1 MFRMM
6 IIMGFLFVWQECI
19 GGKISTLSEGLKLC
33 RDQFFDPD
41 KAICC
46 DGNIQDF
53 PKGLQKLGT
62 ILTLFLKPQ
71 FSILA
76 TTILPEYLFA
86 YTSFKTTVLYTNHHN
101 FTRISFCLHFF

>member
-1 MFRMM
+1 
-6 IIMGFLFVWQECI
+6 MGFLFVWQECI

-62 ILTLFLKPQ
+62 ILTLLLKPQ

-76 TTILPEYLFA
+76 TTTLPKHLFA
-86 YTSFKTTVLYTNHHN
+86 QLLWIVKIDH
-101 FTRISFCLHFF
+101 TRMMHFLPNT